1 MKTKRL
7 VRAALI
13 AAIYVAL
20 CFATQSLAYGGIQ
33 FRFSEALTI
42 LPVFTPDAVWALTLG
57 CLLANTI
64 SMSPWDMLLGTL
76 ATLIAALLTRR
87 LRHVRTKS
95 GLPWAACL
103 PPIFVNMLIVGP
115 EITYIF
121 MPETASVPM
130 LLFNMLTVGIGQAVC
145 AGAMGLTLARAV
157 NRTPVLK
164 RWFED

>member
-13 AAIYVAL
+13 SGIYVAL
-20 CFATQSLAYGGIQ
+20 CVVVQPLSYYAVQ

-42 LPVFTPDAVWALTLG
+42 LPVFTPDAIWAVTIG
-57 CLLANTI
+57 CLLANTL

-76 ATLIAALLTRR
+76 ATLIAAILTWKLRR
-87 LRHVRTKS
+87 VRTKG

-103 PPIFVNMLIVGP
+103 PPIVVNMIIVGL
-115 EITYIF
+115 EVTYIF
-121 MPETASVPM
+121 MPETASIPV
-130 LLFNMLTVGIGQAVC
+130 LLFNMVTVGIGQAVC
-145 AGAMGLTLARAV
+145 CGVLGLALAKCVDRSSL
-157 NRTPVLK
+157 LK

>member
-13 AAIYVAL
+13 AGIYVAL
-20 CFATQSLAYGGIQ
+20 CVVIQPLAYGPVQ
-33 FRFSEALTI
+33 LRFSEALTI
-42 LPVFTPDAVWALTLG
+42 LPVFTADAVWAVTVG
-57 CLLANTI
+57 CFLANLF

-87 LRHVRTKS
+87 LRRVRTKS

-115 EITYIF
+115 EITFLF
-121 MPETASVPM
+121 MPETASAAV
-130 LLFNMLTVGIGQAVC
+130 LLFNMATVGIGQAVC
-145 AGAMGLTLARAV
+145 AGALGLALARAV
-157 NRTPVLK
+157 DKSPLLQ